1 MKKTREI
8 ACKALMGLLF
18 FALFTPSLSRAE
30 SVDGHR
36 ARVVRAASRLEP
48 VTGLSPK
55 IIIKEDDAQ
64 SAFVLPDGAV
74 VISRGL
80 LATTSSDD
88 EVAFVIAHEVSHII
102 ARDQMGPA
110 AKLTGL
116 SDPANLQLGEMR
128 ADASA
133 VAFMKK
139 AGYSPEASIGM
150 LKRLSVNGVNLSSRI
165 TAISNLLGL

>member
-1 MKKTREI
+1 
-8 ACKALMGLLF
+8 MGLLF
-18 FALFTPSLSRAE
+18 LALFTPSLSRAE
-30 SVDGHR
+30 GVDGHR
-36 ARVVRAASRLEP
+36 ARVSRAASRLEP
-48 VTGLSPK
+48 VTGISPK

-80 LATTSSDD
+80 LASTGSDD
-88 EVAFVIAHEVSHII
+88 EVAFVIAHEISHII
-102 ARDQMGPA
+102 ARDQLPGPA

-116 SDPANLQLGEMR
+116 SDPADLQLGEMR

-133 VAFMKK
+133 VSFMKK

-150 LKRLSVNGVNLSSRI
+150 LKRLSINGVNLSSRI
-165 TAISNLLGL
+165 SAISDLLGR